1 MATSQSCLGLPK
13 INLDRLIGAETPIN
27 FVLTQSLTKVK
38 AVHLMFG
45 IIRQMFFYRKM
56 SHYGEETTL
65 LHFTKSSLKNKVIS
79 RTFNYSSSLS
89 CKASLA

>member
-56 SHYGEETTL
+56 SHSAKTASL
-65 LHFTKSSLKNKVIS
+65 LHFTNLSFKNQICFRS
-79 RTFNYSSSLS
+79 I
-89 CKASLA
+89 